1 MCHAFFTHSPTDGHL
16 GCLHLFG
23 GITNNVTINFQVQ
36 VFVWIYVFISAG
48 YIARSG
54 IARSDG
60 NSLCLQNYCT
70 VSTVPRAENGG
81 SNFSTW

>member
-1 MCHAFFTHSPTDGHL
+1 MYCVLFTHSPIGGCL
-16 GCLHLFG
+16 GCFHLFG

-36 VFVWIYVFISAG
+36 VFVWTYVFISAG
-48 YIARSG
+48 YITSSG

-60 NSLCLQNYCT
+60 NSVYLQNYCT
-70 VSTVPRAENGG
+70 VSTVPKAVNGG